1 MGVRVFWALTATLAL
16 LAFAAC
22 GNDSDDK
29 QELTA
34 VAEPAATPI
43 PEPPAALTEIP
54 PDAATGSTADAMA
67 LGPECLPD
75 GAVTDPAVII
85 ACSKAATLLQ
95 ERFSFSGAFSF
106 FGAIPIEGAQG
117 GEGDTELSG
126 VVVLPDRISLDITLR
141 PDGQEINTSV
151 ILIGDDYYARLP
163 DTDLWIKG
171 SPDGEGSLGQVEML
185 SQLFLAQ
192 DIPTALQ
199 EVITLDDG
207 RKAYMLFS
215 KGMENADGVMTGDVT
230 RVVTVDDFLTHEV
243 RVAAQGLDGQTRD
256 VVTVT
261 FADYGASPDIE
272 APAGAMEIPAGAG

>member
-1 MGVRVFWALTATLAL
+1 MRLGFFLALAAMLGL
-16 LAFAAC
+16 LAFTAC
-22 GNDSDDK
+22 GGDSDDV

-34 VAEPAATPI
+34 VAEPAATPV
-43 PEPPAALTEIP
+43 PEPPAVPTEIP
-54 PDAATGSTADAMA
+54 VAATGSTADVMA

-85 ACSKAATLLQ
+85 ACSRAATLLQ

-141 PDGQEINTSV
+141 PDGQEINTAV
-151 ILIGDDYYARLP
+151 ILIGDDYYARFP

-171 SPDGEGSLGQVEML
+171 APDGEASLGQVEML

-192 DIPTALQ
+192 EVPTALQ
-199 EVITLDDG
+199 EVVTLDDG
-207 RKAYMLFS
+207 RKAYVLFS
-215 KGMENADGVMTGDVT
+215 VGVAEDETLSGDVT
-230 RVVTVDDFLTHEV
+230 RIVTVDDFLTQEV
-243 RVAAQGLDGQTRD
+243 RVAAPGLDGQTRD

-261 FADYGASPDIE
+261 FTDYGEAPDVE
-272 APAGAMEIPAGAG
+272 APAGAIEIPAGAG